1 MDFYKLFYFL
11 TIGDKLSTLF
21 SVVGW
26 ISFSLFVICTLV
38 TLFGGTYDKEE
49 DNLKIYWYL
58 NLKRLQTF
66 SMITFPIFLSLWVA
80 TPSKKEAVLIIGG
93 GYVGNFITSD
103 SSAKNIPSDIVYF
116 LRSNLQLAA
125 KEAQVEIKNLTDKDT
140 LVDKSKEELIQLIK
154 NKEK

>member
-11 TIGDKLSTLF
+11 TVGDKLSSLF
-21 SVVGW
+21 AIVGW
-26 ISFSLFVICTLV
+26 VSFTLFVIVTLF
-38 TLFGGTYDKEE
+38 TLFGGTYNKEK
-49 DNLKIYWYL
+49 DNLEIYWYV
-58 NLKRLQTF
+58 NLKKLQTF

-93 GYVGNFITSD
+93 GYVGNFISSD

-140 LVDKSKEELIQLIK
+140 LVDKSKEELIELIK
-154 NKEK
+154 NKK